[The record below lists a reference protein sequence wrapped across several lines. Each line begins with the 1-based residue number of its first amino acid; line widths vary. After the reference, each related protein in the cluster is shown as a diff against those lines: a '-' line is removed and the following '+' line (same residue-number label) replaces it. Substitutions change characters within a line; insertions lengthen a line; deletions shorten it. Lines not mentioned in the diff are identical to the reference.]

1 IEGQNLPWIARRVE
15 FLGADANVLIAL
27 YSQRLNLVLAK
38 LDIQNLLGGL
48 IEGVER
54 RFELRF
60 EDLNRLHGKDGPA
73 LEAVEQ
79 VQRLAHD
86 EQAEEAAAGHH
97 QRRDEQWPENALAEG
112 DIGFGQR
119 FWPGECY
126 HGDGQKPGG
135 D

>member
-79 VQRLAHD
+79 VQRLAQDVQD
-86 EQAEEAAAGHH
+86 EVAEVCSHTST
-97 QRRDEQWPENALAEG
+97 
-112 DIGFGQR
+112 
-119 FWPGECY
+119 GEER
-126 HGDGQKPGG
+126 
-135 D
+135 